1 MPLTELLFSGFTSGL
16 LDVVEM
22 LLMSVVPAAAGNTL
36 TTIEKV
42 ALLPLVSVAM
52 LQLTVPPGVPTIG
65 TEQVNVGPVFC

>member
-1 MPLTELLFSGFTSGL
+1 
-16 LDVVEM
+16 
-22 LLMSVVPAAAGNTL
+22 MSVVPAAAGNTL

-65 TEQVNVGPVFC
+65 TEQVNVGPLFC